1 MRMSEHD
8 GPPRFRTPLGVPPP
22 DPPAPSPSGAPTR
35 DSRGAGFSVAS
46 GVEARTVPED
56 LSQTRVDPPR
66 VLLEVGGIGGVPF
79 SASEIRRGVIIGTGP
94 EAQLRLDGKQWPRV
108 SARHALLREREGAV
122 FVEDL
127 DSESGTFVG
136 GIRASY
142 PGVLLKTGTRIALGS
157 DGPTLLVT
165 LPGSPM
171 STLPGFQ
178 SVPKQTTKE
187 EPVAPAET
195 PAALPVAPATTVPEA
210 AALAAIQAVD
220 EGAPTLRKAPVV
232 GQTLLG
238 MPPVM
243 TEVQASAP
251 ASPPPSPP
259 TSPPATPAASGG
271 EIPPAK
277 TALGAPALRP
287 LPGMVPAPGDPEPP
301 SRESSGLKNLPR
313 REGSGAGP
321 LPSREGSGARALPSR
336 EGSKPP
342 AAPVATR
349 EGSKPPATREGAR
362 PLTMS
367 ATDQPTMPRE
377 PRTAPG
383 LMPVP
388 IDNVNEVA
396 RAMALKVG
404 AGART
409 IRLLDA
415 VAAQVQERE
424 QGARRSLRKLSVVL
438 GVLVLLTAVVGGLY
452 WWSAVRREQAARERA
467 WALAEARERERTE
480 AKKRI
485 ADAMAEKVAAE
496 KALKEAKEQADREI
510 VATMEATAEQK
521 SELLQRLAAEARAK
535 ARELERLQREAREP
549 AEPDPA
555 KPESKP
561 EGKEQKKFQLP
572 PVTKKPPPP
581 PEPEKPEL
589 R

>member
-1 MRMSEHD
+1 M
-8 GPPRFRTPLGVPPP
+8 
-22 DPPAPSPSGAPTR
+22 A
-35 DSRGAGFSVAS
+35 
-46 GVEARTVPED
+46 ED

-79 SASEIRRGVIIGTGP
+79 SASEVRRGVVIGTGQ
-94 EAQLRLDGKQWPRV
+94 EAQLRLDAKQWPRV

-127 DSESGTFVG
+127 DSEAGTFVG

-187 EPVAPAET
+187 GPVPPAEDAPHDTVRMAPAE
-195 PAALPVAPATTVPEA
+195 VA
-210 AALAAIQAVD
+210 AAVASAPTLPEGPAMAAIQAVD
-220 EGAPTLRKAPVV
+220 EGAPTLRKPPVV

-243 TEVQASAP
+243 IEAAAGKPTSTDRPPGERTA
-251 ASPPPSPP
+251 PPPSPADAP
-259 TSPPATPAASGG
+259 SSAPPAPSATAAAASPGQ
-271 EIPPAK
+271 

-313 REGSGAGP
+313 RDSSGAGP

-336 EGSKPP
+336 EGSSPP
-342 AAPVATR
+342 AATAGRPPAAR
-349 EGSKPPATREGAR
+349 EGSKPPAARER
-362 PLTMS
+362 PLSMAS
-367 ATDQPTMPRE
+367 TDSPTMPRE

-467 WALAEARERERTE
+467 WALAEARDRERTE
-480 AKKRI
+480 AKQRI
-485 ADAMAEKVAAE
+485 AAALAEKLAAE

-521 SELLQRLAAEARAK
+521 NELLQRLAAEARAK
-535 ARELERLQREAREP
+535 ARELERLQREARE
-549 AEPDPA
+549 AADPEAA
-555 KPESKP
+555 KPESSKP
-561 EGKEQKKFQLP
+561 GDGKEPKKFPLP